1 MPSLITQLQ
10 SKTFPNNFSPNV
22 HNNILTKSTFC
33 FFVSFSIVWVIHFI
47 NMPEFSDLAIFK
59 MSCTSSSDIICVNV
73 SEPEVEEIL
82 VMNFFYE
89 FLHLVLMVLLLIPM
103 VSLFANSVD
112 TFSKSNVYQEIYL
125 TILFWLRT
133 FLINLYLVINCF
145 RKA

>member
-1 MPSLITQLQ
+1 
-10 SKTFPNNFSPNV
+10 
-22 HNNILTKSTFC
+22 
-33 FFVSFSIVWVIHFI
+33 
-47 NMPEFSDLAIFK
+47 MPEFSDLTIFK

-73 SEPEVEEIL
+73 SEPEVEEIS

-125 TILFWLRT
+125 TILF
-133 FLINLYLVINCF
+133 
-145 RKA
+145 